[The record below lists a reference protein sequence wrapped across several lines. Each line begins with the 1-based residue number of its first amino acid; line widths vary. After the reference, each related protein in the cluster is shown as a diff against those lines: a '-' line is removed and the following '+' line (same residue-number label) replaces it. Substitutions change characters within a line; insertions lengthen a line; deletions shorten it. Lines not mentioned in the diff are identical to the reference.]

1 MGKIIRPTY
10 PREFSIGILLLIGV
24 IACFL
29 SHQIFDVP
37 IHALNKNK
45 NVYFG
50 MGLVSIAVINMVLI
64 LWEQILFPIRVKEVD
79 GGVIFRNHS
88 TKLITQVL
96 IYATIPAIF
105 VFIYLNYDIKPVRFF
120 IWAAVCIIP
129 PVIEKIVSGINNY
142 NDFLKLTNA
151 TIEYKNN
158 EKEGVFNVKDIQNIT
173 IIQDDRKIIE
183 KLQLVFANKDSITI
197 DLDEMEL
204 DAFYDSINNYIST
217 HYKHLLDQTNL
228 INVEPSLV

>member
-50 MGLVSIAVINMVLI
+50 MFLVSIAVINMVLI

-79 GGVIFRNHS
+79 GGMVFRNHS

-96 IYATIPAIF
+96 IYSTIPAIF
-105 VFIYLNYDIKPVRFF
+105 VFIYLNYDIKPIRFG

-142 NDFLKLTNA
+142 NDFLKLTNE

-158 EKEGVFNVKDIQNIT
+158 EKEGAFKIGDIQSLAIL
-173 IIQDDRKIIE
+173 QDDRKIIE
-183 KLQLVFANKDSITI
+183 KLQLTFTNKDSVTI

-204 DAFYDSINNYIST
+204 DAFYDSINSYIKA
-217 HYKHLLDQTNL
+217 HYIHLLDQSKKV
-228 INVEPSLV
+228 NVEPSLA